1 MGESVEKPTMY
12 YENNIMSTL
21 SLVKMMSEFNVKKLV
36 FSSSTTV
43 YGVENPSPLV
53 EDMPTSAR
61 NPYGCTKVML
71 EQILTDVYLANSEW
85 SITLLGYFNP
95 IGAHESGLMGENPSG
110 IPNNFMLFITQVA
123 VGKRKE
129 LNVSGNDYDTSD
141 GTGVRDSIHVV
152 DLALGHIKALEK
164 LSEKNEVYIY
174 NWVQEKEGVCW
185 NSSCV

>member
-12 YENNIMSTL
+12 YKNNIMSTL

-53 EDMPTSAR
+53 EAMPTSAR
-61 NPYGCTKVML
+61 NPYGCTKVIS

-85 SITLLGYFNP
+85 SIVLLGYFNP

-110 IPNNFMLFITQVA
+110 IPNNFMPFITQVA

-164 LSEKNEVYIY
+164 LSEKTKFISII
-174 NWVQEKEGVCW
+174 WVQEKEGVYW